1 MKHEIAYMGIAHV
14 WDSGAL
20 DYVNVL
26 NNLELT
32 TSCLEGEKVPVWFAE
47 RVAMLRMC
55 DINKSQE
62 GELIGRKF
70 TDHMLYVYLDYDEYK
85 ELLKLVQSNRSV

>member
-32 TSCLEGEKVPVWFAE
+32 TSCVEGEKVPTWFAE

-55 DINKSQE
+55 DINKTQE
-62 GELIGRKF
+62 GELLGRKF

-85 ELLKLVQSNRSV
+85 ELLKLVPNNRSV